1 MAQSQGDENPD
12 SKKYK
17 SSMNNEYIVIDS
29 TKMPLVAS
37 LHMRVALVALC
48 LFMAFSSQ
56 AQAFNPDANH
66 DGQVGAGDVLAV
78 LAVYGL
84 PFSAT
89 IEGPSILHFDP
100 DTIGVLPLG
109 YDIYIAENFTF
120 PYLYVTVPDGEYP
133 GQSFKLAVEKQ
144 ADMDD
149 QQVYLQDTSG
159 NWLTNARQYETN
171 GFYAELVW
179 TGIRWVSDHL
189 E

>member
-1 MAQSQGDENPD
+1 MGRSVQA
-12 SKKYK
+12 
-17 SSMNNEYIVIDS
+17 M
-29 TKMPLVAS
+29 
-37 LHMRVALVALC
+37 
-48 LFMAFSSQ
+48 FM
-56 AQAFNPDANH
+56 
-66 DGQVGAGDVLAV
+66 AV

-159 NWLTNARQYETN
+159 NWLDQRPAVRNQSDSMPSWFGRASAGSPITSSEFRAIYSHAPPLHFNILPQLRRPARMV
-171 GFYAELVW
+171 ELVD
-179 TGIRWVSDHL
+179 TTDLKSVGP
-189 E
+189 